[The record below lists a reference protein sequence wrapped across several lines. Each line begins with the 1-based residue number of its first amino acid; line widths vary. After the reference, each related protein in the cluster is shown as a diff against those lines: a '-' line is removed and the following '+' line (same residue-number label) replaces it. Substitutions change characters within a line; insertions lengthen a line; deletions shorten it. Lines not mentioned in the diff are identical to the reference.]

1 MLEQYEE
8 RGEGGDGFTH
18 LKLFFNVFSPFSR
31 HLCAIFLYS
40 ISFFLT
46 LPMLMLP
53 FPPMKKLLTFVFV
66 ALPLGA
72 VLSIVLAVILAGVTF
87 CRSFADYWA
96 YIIVQFFPLY
106 GQTDPEELQQVEET
120 KTNVWE
126 RHIARM
132 ESKAKEEESK
142 KN

>member
-1 MLEQYEE
+1 
-8 RGEGGDGFTH
+8 
-18 LKLFFNVFSPFSR
+18 
-31 HLCAIFLYS
+31 
-40 ISFFLT
+40 
-46 LPMLMLP
+46 MLP
-53 FPPMKKLLTFVFV
+53 LPPMKKTLMFLLV

-72 VLSIVLAVILAGVTF
+72 VLSIVLSIILAGVTF

-106 GQTDPEELQQVEET
+106 GEKEPEQQPEQQPEQI
-120 KTNVWE
+120 KTNVWD

-132 ESKAKEEESK
+132 EALQQEEENK

>member
-1 MLEQYEE
+1 
-8 RGEGGDGFTH
+8 
-18 LKLFFNVFSPFSR
+18 
-31 HLCAIFLYS
+31 
-40 ISFFLT
+40 
-46 LPMLMLP
+46 
-53 FPPMKKLLTFVFV
+53 MKKTLMFLLV

-72 VLSIVLAVILAGVTF
+72 VLSIVLSIILAGVTF

-106 GQTDPEELQQVEET
+106 GEKEPEQQPEQQPEQI
-120 KTNVWE
+120 KTNVWD

-132 ESKAKEEESK
+132 EALQQEEENK

>member
-1 MLEQYEE
+1 
-8 RGEGGDGFTH
+8 
-18 LKLFFNVFSPFSR
+18 
-31 HLCAIFLYS
+31 
-40 ISFFLT
+40 
-46 LPMLMLP
+46 
-53 FPPMKKLLTFVFV
+53 MKKTLVFLLV

-87 CRSFADYWA
+87 CRSLADYWA

-120 KTNVWE
+120 KTNVWDK
-126 RHIARM
+126 HIARL
-132 ESKAKEEESK
+132 EAKAQQEESK

>member
-1 MLEQYEE
+1 
-8 RGEGGDGFTH
+8 
-18 LKLFFNVFSPFSR
+18 
-31 HLCAIFLYS
+31 
-40 ISFFLT
+40 
-46 LPMLMLP
+46 MLP
-53 FPPMKKLLTFVFV
+53 FPPMKKTLMFLLV

-72 VLSIVLAVILAGVTF
+72 VLSIVLSLILAGVTF

-106 GQTDPEELQQVEET
+106 GEKEPEQQIEE
-120 KTNVWE
+120 KQTNVWD

-132 ESKAKEEESK
+132 DALQQEEENK

>member
-1 MLEQYEE
+1 
-8 RGEGGDGFTH
+8 
-18 LKLFFNVFSPFSR
+18 
-31 HLCAIFLYS
+31 
-40 ISFFLT
+40 
-46 LPMLMLP
+46 
-53 FPPMKKLLTFVFV
+53 MKKTLMFLLV

-72 VLSIVLAVILAGVTF
+72 VLSIVLDIILAGVTF

-106 GQTDPEELQQVEET
+106 GEKEPEPEPEQT
-120 KTNVWE
+120 KTNVWD

-132 ESKAKEEESK
+132 EALQQEEENK

>member
-1 MLEQYEE
+1 
-8 RGEGGDGFTH
+8 
-18 LKLFFNVFSPFSR
+18 
-31 HLCAIFLYS
+31 
-40 ISFFLT
+40 
-46 LPMLMLP
+46 MLP
-53 FPPMKKLLTFVFV
+53 FPPMKKTLMFLLV

-72 VLSIVLAVILAGVTF
+72 VLSIVLSIILAGVTF

-106 GQTDPEELQQVEET
+106 GEKEPEQQPEQQPEQI
-120 KTNVWE
+120 KTNVWD

-132 ESKAKEEESK
+132 EALQQEEENK

>member
-1 MLEQYEE
+1 
-8 RGEGGDGFTH
+8 
-18 LKLFFNVFSPFSR
+18 
-31 HLCAIFLYS
+31 
-40 ISFFLT
+40 
-46 LPMLMLP
+46 
-53 FPPMKKLLTFVFV
+53 MKKTLMFLLV

-72 VLSIVLAVILAGVTF
+72 VLSIVLSIILAGVSIILAGVTF

-106 GQTDPEELQQVEET
+106 GEKEPEQQPEQQPEQI
-120 KTNVWE
+120 KTNVWD

-132 ESKAKEEESK
+132 EALQQEEENK

>member
-1 MLEQYEE
+1 
-8 RGEGGDGFTH
+8 
-18 LKLFFNVFSPFSR
+18 
-31 HLCAIFLYS
+31 
-40 ISFFLT
+40 
-46 LPMLMLP
+46 
-53 FPPMKKLLTFVFV
+53 MKKTLMFLLV

-72 VLSIVLAVILAGVTF
+72 VLSIVLAIILAGVTF

-106 GQTDPEELQQVEET
+106 GEPEPEPEQT
-120 KTNVWE
+120 KTNVWD

-132 ESKAKEEESK
+132 EALQQEEENK

>member
-1 MLEQYEE
+1 
-8 RGEGGDGFTH
+8 
-18 LKLFFNVFSPFSR
+18 
-31 HLCAIFLYS
+31 
-40 ISFFLT
+40 
-46 LPMLMLP
+46 
-53 FPPMKKLLTFVFV
+53 MKKTLMFLLV

-72 VLSIVLAVILAGVTF
+72 VLSIVLAIILAGVTF

-106 GQTDPEELQQVEET
+106 GEKEPEPEPEQT
-120 KTNVWE
+120 KTNVWD

-132 ESKAKEEESK
+132 DALQQEEENK

>member
-1 MLEQYEE
+1 
-8 RGEGGDGFTH
+8 
-18 LKLFFNVFSPFSR
+18 
-31 HLCAIFLYS
+31 
-40 ISFFLT
+40 
-46 LPMLMLP
+46 
-53 FPPMKKLLTFVFV
+53 MKKTLMFLLV

-72 VLSIVLAVILAGVTF
+72 VLSIVLSIILAGVTF

-106 GQTDPEELQQVEET
+106 GEKEPEPEPEQT
-120 KTNVWE
+120 KTNVWD

-132 ESKAKEEESK
+132 EALQQEEENK

>member
-1 MLEQYEE
+1 
-8 RGEGGDGFTH
+8 
-18 LKLFFNVFSPFSR
+18 
-31 HLCAIFLYS
+31 
-40 ISFFLT
+40 
-46 LPMLMLP
+46 
-53 FPPMKKLLTFVFV
+53 MKKTLMFLLV

-106 GQTDPEELQQVEET
+106 GEKEPEPEQT
-120 KTNVWE
+120 KTNVWD

-132 ESKAKEEESK
+132 EALQQEEENK

>member
-1 MLEQYEE
+1 M
-8 RGEGGDGFTH
+8 
-18 LKLFFNVFSPFSR
+18 
-31 HLCAIFLYS
+31 FL
-40 ISFFLT
+40 L
-46 LPMLMLP
+46 
-53 FPPMKKLLTFVFV
+53 V

-72 VLSIVLAVILAGVTF
+72 VLSIILSIILAGVTF

-106 GQTDPEELQQVEET
+106 GEKEPEPEPEQT
-120 KTNVWE
+120 KTNVWD

-132 ESKAKEEESK
+132 DALQQEEENK

>member
-1 MLEQYEE
+1 M
-8 RGEGGDGFTH
+8 
-18 LKLFFNVFSPFSR
+18 
-31 HLCAIFLYS
+31 FL
-40 ISFFLT
+40 L
-46 LPMLMLP
+46 
-53 FPPMKKLLTFVFV
+53 V

-72 VLSIVLAVILAGVTF
+72 VLSIVLSIILAGVTF

-106 GQTDPEELQQVEET
+106 GEKEPEPEPEQT
-120 KTNVWE
+120 KTNVWD

-132 ESKAKEEESK
+132 EALQQEEENK

>member
-1 MLEQYEE
+1 
-8 RGEGGDGFTH
+8 
-18 LKLFFNVFSPFSR
+18 
-31 HLCAIFLYS
+31 
-40 ISFFLT
+40 
-46 LPMLMLP
+46 
-53 FPPMKKLLTFVFV
+53 MKKTLMFLLV

-72 VLSIVLAVILAGVTF
+72 VLSIVLSIILAGVTF

-106 GQTDPEELQQVEET
+106 GEKEPEPEPEQT
-120 KTNVWE
+120 KTNVWD

-132 ESKAKEEESK
+132 DALQQEEENK

>member
-1 MLEQYEE
+1 M
-8 RGEGGDGFTH
+8 
-18 LKLFFNVFSPFSR
+18 
-31 HLCAIFLYS
+31 FL
-40 ISFFLT
+40 L
-46 LPMLMLP
+46 
-53 FPPMKKLLTFVFV
+53 V

-72 VLSIVLAVILAGVTF
+72 VLSIVLSIILAGVTF

-106 GQTDPEELQQVEET
+106 GEKEPEPEPEQT
-120 KTNVWE
+120 KTNVWD

-132 ESKAKEEESK
+132 DALQQEEENK